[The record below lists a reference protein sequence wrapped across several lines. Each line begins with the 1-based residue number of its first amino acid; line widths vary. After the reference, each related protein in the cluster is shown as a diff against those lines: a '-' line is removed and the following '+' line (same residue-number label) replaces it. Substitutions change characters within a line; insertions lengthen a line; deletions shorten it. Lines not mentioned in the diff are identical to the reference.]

1 MGLFSKEARVIPI
14 LYPSTETAFKSNGL
28 GRLRD
33 CISCHVEEERNGKYE
48 CTFIYPITGKMYSQI
63 EIGCYIACTHD
74 DKGDVQAF
82 QIYRKSAP
90 INGQVTFNAH
100 HISYQLSNVIVRPFT
115 AASISEALEG
125 IVSNAVTSCGFTFV
139 TDKTTFAPFNLEV
152 PRSARAILGGTEG
165 SILDVFGGGEYT
177 FDMFEVKLQQHRGRN
192 RGVTIR
198 YGKNLKDITQVND
211 GEELHNAVVPFWYGI
226 PAQQEEVIPEGEG
239 DEDEE
244 VVVPEV
250 TTEEQPE
257 NVLVMC
263 DPPVVAAEGV
273 TDPVPVILDLSGEFQ
288 DQPTPA
294 ELRTAAESYLATQ
307 SPWIP
312 TENIKVDF
320 IALWQTSQYENV
332 KNLQRLSLCDS
343 VSVIYP
349 ALGVQ
354 VDDIKI
360 IKVDYDVLLE
370 RYNTMEL
377 GEPQQSYA
385 GVITA
390 ELNKA
395 VSSQIKQSETSM
407 RGFFDTAIETA
418 TDLITGGAGGHV
430 VISRDANG
438 KPQEI
443 LIMDTEDIN
452 TATNIL
458 RINLYGIGFSTN
470 GGQTYSTAWTI
481 DGRFVADFITAGTLK
496 AITIQG
502 PTPLTFWNLGTGI
515 FQNYG
520 ETTVT
525 AQVET
530 AEGTYTP
537 VTYQMKHKTRIGGGQ
552 LKLDGTYT
560 NGDDEN
566 LLELGLAAE
575 GMNYDFL
582 QNVPSTHSTS
592 YPYAAMNLRGSR
604 MTGEAGFGT
613 AEELREAVKYNARG
627 RYAPDFIVLGEAE
640 KITAEDGTA
649 AHPGYMPDRNLLRM
663 TGGWV
668 MPWDA
673 FVFEQYYRSGQDGSV
688 SYLYDPAIY
697 RPALCYTLQDD
708 IAFTE
713 FYVTGNLSNSRT
725 ELRFSIP
732 LQRPIGDPKVKGCV
746 ISADLISVWQYNS
759 KLQTRVDL
767 STADVKW
774 MYNNDPF
781 DHQSQYDAAA
791 LQVTLKKNSGNWGGT
806 NDRPVLI
813 WFDQLWAYFVDYD
826 NHLGE

>member
-1 MGLFSKEARVIPI
+1 MIPI
-14 LYPSTETAFKSNGL
+14 LYPSTETAFRSNGL

-125 IVSNAVTSCGFTFV
+125 IVSNAVTGCGFTFT
-139 TDKTTFAPFNLEV
+139 TDKTTFAPFSLEV

-165 SILDVFGGGEYT
+165 SILDIFGGGEYT

-226 PAQQEEVIPEGEG
+226 PAQQEVVVPEGEG

-273 TDPVPVILDLSGEFQ
+273 TDPVPVILDLTSEFQ

-294 ELRTAAESYLATQ
+294 ELRTAAESYLTTQ

-385 GVITA
+385 GVIAA

-458 RINLYGIGFSTN
+458 RINLNGIGFSTN

-502 PTPLTFWNLGTGI
+502 PTALTFWNLATGVFQSYGTKTLTSEIKTGQSTTQTVTYTVESKTRLEGGELTVEGKKTTDTENTEFTDIGLQSDDIDYDFYQQIPDDIPNTSLAYPHGGVVARGDRVTAFGGTGVDQAAADVDTI
-515 FQNYG
+515 KYRPTG
-520 ETTVT
+520 VL
-525 AQVET
+525 
-530 AEGTYTP
+530 TP
-537 VTYQMKHKTRIGGGQ
+537 DYLQ
-552 LKLDGTYT
+552 L
-560 NGDDEN
+560 
-566 LLELGLAAE
+566 
-575 GMNYDFL
+575 
-582 QNVPSTHSTS
+582 
-592 YPYAAMNLRGSR
+592 
-604 MTGEAGFGT
+604 GEAGKPVYT
-613 AEELREAVKYNARG
+613 
-627 RYAPDFIVLGEAE
+627 
-640 KITAEDGTA
+640 DGTA
-649 AHPGYMPDRNLLRM
+649 YTKTPDRNILRLS
-663 TGGWV
+663 GGWV
-668 MPWDA
+668 ERREAILYKEYINNSKDA
-673 FVFEQYYRSGQDGSV
+673 QGVVRTFYDSPIIHRPAWEVALTDYLYQDGGFLTVGWLVASKKK
-688 SYLYDPAIY
+688 
-697 RPALCYTLQDD
+697 LQL
-708 IAFTE
+708 F
-713 FYVTGNLSNSRT
+713 F
-725 ELRFSIP
+725 P
-732 LQRPIGDPKVKGCV
+732 LTRPIGEDVLGLEIDFVLHRAYTANGTGVVTSDQNCWMGSGELEVSSVSWGDLGIRV
-746 ISADLISVWQYNS
+746 IVENIGAASWSAGSNNGMVFCEINDLVI
-759 KLQTRVDL
+759 
-767 STADVKW
+767 
-774 MYNNDPF
+774 
-781 DHQSQYDAAA
+781 
-791 LQVTLKKNSGNWGGT
+791 
-806 NDRPVLI
+806 RPR
-813 WFDQLWAYFVDYD
+813 DYD
-826 NHLGE
+826 PYETT